1 MSSETLNLKYKI
13 IEKNDDFYTIT
24 VRYWTDIVNEE
35 DLRFSQNNLSDGS
48 PNRCKTDVS
57 IMITSEIKTEEDLHN
72 KILQTA
78 PLVLLQNEQSIKN
91 NNKLDTSFID
101 VNINKIYEKD
111 IKISDNKKIPEDQEI
126 EELLKKFLD
135 N

>member
-1 MSSETLNLKYKI
+1 MSSEKLNLKYKV
-13 IEKNDDFYTIT
+13 IEKNEDFHTIT

>member
-13 IEKNDDFYTIT
+13 IEKNNDFHTIT

>member
-1 MSSETLNLKYKI
+1 
-13 IEKNDDFYTIT
+13 
-24 VRYWTDIVNEE
+24 
-35 DLRFSQNNLSDGS
+35 
-48 PNRCKTDVS
+48 
-57 IMITSEIKTEEDLHN
+57 MITSEIKTEEDLHN

>member
-111 IKISDNKKIPEDQEI
+111 IKISDNKKILEDQEI

>member
-1 MSSETLNLKYKI
+1 MPNVLVV
-13 IEKNDDFYTIT
+13 F
-24 VRYWTDIVNEE
+24 IVNEAPV
-35 DLRFSQNNLSDGS
+35 F
-48 PNRCKTDVS
+48 
-57 IMITSEIKTEEDLHN
+57 ITIS
-72 KILQTA
+72 LQTA

>member
-13 IEKNDDFYTIT
+13 IENNDDFYTIT

>member
-13 IEKNDDFYTIT
+13 IEKNDDFHTIT